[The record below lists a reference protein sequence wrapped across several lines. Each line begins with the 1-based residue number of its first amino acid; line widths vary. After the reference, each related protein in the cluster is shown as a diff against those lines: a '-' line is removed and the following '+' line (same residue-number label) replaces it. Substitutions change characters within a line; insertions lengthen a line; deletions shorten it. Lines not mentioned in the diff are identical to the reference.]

1 MDKRKRRIYETI
13 FILKGTFTD
22 DECKTAFNEVME
34 FLNKYE
40 IKQIQ
45 EIGRKKLA
53 YEVQKNQYGYFYI
66 VDLRIFENDV
76 KDIERYYKINS
87 DVLKYIICKK
97 Y

>member
-1 MDKRKRRIYETI
+1 MDKRNRRIYETI
-13 FILKGTFTD
+13 FILRGTFTD

-40 IKQIQ
+40 IKEIQ

-53 YEVQKNQYGYFYI
+53 YEVAKNQYGYYTI
-66 VDLRIFENDV
+66 VDLRIFESDV

-87 DVLKYIICKK
+87 DILKYIICKK

>member
-22 DECKTAFNEVME
+22 DECKTAFENVKS
-34 FLNKYE
+34 FLKQYE
-40 IKQIQ
+40 IKEIQ
-45 EIGRKKLA
+45 ELGRKRLA
-53 YEVQKNQYGYFYI
+53 YEVAKNQYGYYYI
-66 VDLRIFENDV
+66 VDLRIFESDV

-87 DVLKYIICKK
+87 DILKYIICKK

>member
-22 DECKTAFNEVME
+22 NECKTAFNEVME

-40 IKQIQ
+40 IKKIQ
-45 EIGRKKLA
+45 DIGRKKLA
-53 YEVQKNQYGYFYI
+53 YEVAKNQYGYYYI
-66 VDLRIFENDV
+66 VDLRIFESDV

-87 DVLKYIICKK
+87 DVIKYIICKK

>member
-13 FILKGTFTD
+13 FILKGSFTD
-22 DECKTAFNEVME
+22 DECKTAFNEVKE

-40 IKQIQ
+40 IKEIQ
-45 EIGRKKLA
+45 ELGRKRLA
-53 YEVQKNQYGYFYI
+53 YDQYGYYYI
-66 VDLRIFENDV
+66 VDLRIFESDV

>member
-1 MDKRKRRIYETI
+1 MDKRKSRIYETI
-13 FILKGTFTD
+13 FILKGTFTE
-22 DECKTAFNEVME
+22 DECKTAFNKVME

-40 IKQIQ
+40 IKEIQ

-53 YEVQKNQYGYFYI
+53 YEVQKNQYGYYFI
-66 VDLRIFENDV
+66 IDLRIFESDV
-76 KDIERYYKINS
+76 KDIERYYRINS

>member
-1 MDKRKRRIYETI
+1 MDKRNRRIYETI
-13 FILKGTFTD
+13 FILRGTFTD

-40 IKQIQ
+40 IKEIQ

-53 YEVQKNQYGYFYI
+53 YEVAKNQYGYYYI
-66 VDLRIFENDV
+66 VDLRIFESDV

>member
-1 MDKRKRRIYETI
+1 MDKRNRRIYETI

-40 IKQIQ
+40 IKEIQ
-45 EIGRKKLA
+45 ELGRKRLA
-53 YEVQKNQYGYFYI
+53 YEVAKNQYGYYYI
-66 VDLRIFENDV
+66 VDLRIFESDV
-76 KDIERYYKINS
+76 KDIERYYKIND